1 LIPRPKCIR
10 HQPTR
15 IGFGTL
21 NPETFAFDVSNNS
34 DVVRNSHQDHF
45 FLQLGTPTTMA
56 MLYTR
61 LPLVLLLVLPLCLT
75 TAFSPAASLRSPPT
89 ALQASPTE
97 QIQNLASSVTSG
109 QFDLN
114 DVRGGA
120 ENLLGIVSSGLDM
133 VQDLPLEARLA
144 AVAAAVAAY
153 VVPFLQ
159 SPKKPEE
166 ATYPEQKAA
175 TYDLSKVKIP
185 FEFGEASFVRPLL
198 KQTQIEFRPLQI
210 IYDAKR
216 DGFDPQKFHQCVD
229 GKGASVILCK
239 ADGQWFGGYNPR
251 GWASLGGSR
260 PSIAAFLFYKTA
272 FGWQKLRAKGNGGNA
287 CSNDLFDRGIYLGS
301 EGLSI
306 PLDGS
311 DPRQV
316 ISRLGFYY
324 ETGPQDKSTLLRR
337 AGEDA
342 RIQELKV
349 LAGVYAKDEDIPNSG
364 GVLDLGLY

>member
-1 LIPRPKCIR
+1 LWCKLKL
-10 HQPTR
+10 PTK
-15 IGFGTL
+15 I
-21 NPETFAFDVSNNS
+21 TFSSTWSADE
-34 DVVRNSHQDHF
+34 
-45 FLQLGTPTTMA
+45 TTMV

-61 LPLVLLLVLPLCLT
+61 LPLVMLLVLPVCLT
-75 TAFSPAASLRSPPT
+75 TAFTPGGKWRSSPT
-89 ALQASPTE
+89 ALQSSLTE
-97 QIQNLASSVTSG
+97 QIQSLASSVTSG
-109 QFDLN
+109 EFDMD
-114 DVRGGA
+114 DVQGGA
-120 ENLLGIVSSGLDM
+120 EDLLGIASTGLQM
-133 VQDLPLEARLA
+133 VQELPLETRLA

-153 VVPFLQ
+153 VVPYLT

-166 ATYPEQKAA
+166 STYPEQKPA
-175 TYDLSKVKIP
+175 TYEMGKVKIP
-185 FEFGEASFVRPLL
+185 FEFGDASFVRPLL
-198 KQTQIEFRPLQI
+198 KQTQIEYRPLQV

-216 DGFDPQKFHQCVD
+216 DGFDVRKFHQCVD
-229 GKGASVILCK
+229 GKGASVVLCK

-301 EGLSI
+301 EGLTI

-311 DPRQV
+311 DPRRV

-337 AGEDA
+337 AGEDS
-342 RIQELKV
+342 RIQELRI
-349 LAGVYAKDEDIPNSG
+349 LAGVYAKGEDIPNSG